1 MLALAGGGVEVLC
14 GAGAVCRYLAL
25 ASAAPLDATSLAA
38 DQWCEWEATKL
49 APLVGEVRS
58 CASRA
63 TWQCEATCIYIITP
77 SSSATPRAITELRE
91 TLLAPP
97 SRRRPSRRCGLAAAL
112 SRRPPLGLAP
122 PSDSARRGGRS
133 SRRAAS
139 RSHSPRRG
147 RRPRPRCSS
156 ERHARDDGA
165 SDRYSGVVSC
175 ERRRVRART
184 LCPFFFFEGRVRI
197 LREGARSIVAPG
209 PRANAPSS
217 VSRVEC
223 ESRGKAPD
231 HDRCATPVIS
241 RPDES

>member
-1 MLALAGGGVEVLC
+1 MRVARDV
-14 GAGAVCRYLAL
+14 AVRRH
-25 ASAAPLDATSLAA
+25 
-38 DQWCEWEATKL
+38 
-49 APLVGEVRS
+49 VH
-58 CASRA
+58 
-63 TWQCEATCIYIITP
+63 YIITP

-97 SRRRPSRRCGLAAAL
+97 SRRRPSRRCGLSAAL

-122 PSDSARRGGRS
+122 PSDSALRGGRS
-133 SRRAAS
+133 SQRAAS

-184 LCPFFFFEGRVRI
+184 LCPFYFFEGRVRI

-231 HDRCATPVIS
+231 HDRCATHPSSLGPTNRDALLGVVKRGIPYATCTSFLGSTSS
-241 RPDES
+241 R